1 MSNDTLIFIIGI
13 AGSVIGLSFVIIGFF
28 LSRLVGDVRHC
39 IEETGKNKGKIELV
53 EQQQRNDTK
62 CIEEMTQLE
71 LKQMSHSVNELSKNV
86 NILVVSL
93 AQKGIGRDGK

>member
-1 MSNDTLIFIIGI
+1 MSNDTLIFIISI
-13 AGSVIGLSFVIIGFF
+13 AGSVIGLSFLIIGFF
-28 LSRLVGDVRHC
+28 LSRLVTDLRNCV
-39 IEETGKNKGKIELV
+39 EETGKNKGKIELV

-62 CIEEMTQLE
+62 RIEEMTQLE

-93 AQKGIGRDGK
+93 AQKGIDVK

>member
-1 MSNDTLIFIIGI
+1 MNNDTLIFIISI
-13 AGSVIGLSFVIIGFF
+13 AGSIIGLSFLIIGFF

-62 CIEEMTQLE
+62 RIEEMTQLE

-93 AQKGIGRDGK
+93 AQKGIEKNGN